1 MTERPILSKL
11 PGTPP
16 APAENVHA
24 ALPARM
30 GLCTEIR
37 DAVLSILQE
46 EERKP
51 VWSDSGERYA
61 ILYKQ
66 EKELAELL
74 TTHLTLKSFNSNE
87 LPYAVKL
94 ALAELKTYQERPKGA
109 LFRLLAETIEV
120 AGPAVME

>member
-1 MTERPILSKL
+1 MTKRNTSSL
-11 PGTPP
+11 PPAPP
-16 APAENVHA
+16 TAPAENFHA

-46 EERKP
+46 EERNP

-61 ILYKQ
+61 IRYEQ
-66 EKELAELL
+66 EQELEELL
-74 TTHLTLKSFNSNE
+74 TTHLTLKRFNSNE
-87 LPYAVKL
+87 LPHAVKL
-94 ALAELKTYQERPKGA
+94 ALADLKTYQERPKGA